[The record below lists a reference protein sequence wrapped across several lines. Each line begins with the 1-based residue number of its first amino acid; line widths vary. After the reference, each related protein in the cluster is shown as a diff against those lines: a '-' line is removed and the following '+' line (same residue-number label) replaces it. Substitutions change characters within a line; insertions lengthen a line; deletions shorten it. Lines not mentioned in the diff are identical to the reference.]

1 MRQYESA
8 FLGLILAGVVM
19 MIIGLGLMMSSV
31 RTSDRHA
38 ALVER
43 QGVADTKD
51 AQPIN
56 R

>member
-43 QGVADTKD
+43 QRVADTKD